1 MSQIIALKKAIE
13 DAETGALTDYHVLTR
28 YYVDETSYYVEVGFA
43 TYVSEKM
50 YLAGRRAVGNG
61 IVLKMNQFPP
71 RGEDVKNWF
80 YQAVVAPVAEGVE
93 NGSVLVG
100 AEFVYVPDADAIEAD
115 TATE

>member
-1 MSQIIALKKAIE
+1 MSQIIALKKVIE
-13 DAETGALTDYHVLTR
+13 DTETGSLSDYHVLTR
-28 YYVDETSYYVEVGFA
+28 YYVDEISNYVEVGFA

-71 RGEDVKNWF
+71 RGEDAKNWF
-80 YQAVVAPVAEGVE
+80 YQAAAVTEGE
-93 NGSVLVG
+93 ESGSVLAG
-100 AEFVYVPDADAIEAD
+100 AEFVYAPDADAIEAD

>member
-13 DAETGALTDYHVLTR
+13 DAETGSLSDYHVLTR
-28 YYVDETSYYVEVGFA
+28 YYVDETGNYVEVGFA

-61 IVLKMNQFPP
+61 IVLKMDQFPP

-80 YQAVVAPVAEGVE
+80 YQAAAAVAEGEE
-93 NGSVLVG
+93 NGSVLAG
-100 AEFVYVPDADAIEAD
+100 AEFVYAPDADAIEAD

>member
-13 DAETGALTDYHVLTR
+13 DAETGSLSDYHVLTR
-28 YYVDETSYYVEVGFA
+28 YYVDESANYVEMGFA

-61 IVLKMNQFPP
+61 IALKMNQFPP

-80 YQAVVAPVAEGVE
+80 YQAAAAAVAEGEE
-93 NGSVLVG
+93 NGSVLAG
-100 AEFVYVPDADAIEAD
+100 AEFVYAPEADAIEAD